1 MLLYRV
7 PTILVDLQMQCTAS
21 VSSIGCF
28 LSTIGN
34 MSHESD
40 NDRYYRDLSS
50 LKYNLSFAGCGFL
63 GLYHVGVVCCLRKF
77 APHLYKNRP
86 VSGASAG
93 ALTAAC
99 LVCDVNIGKYTF
111 WFVLSRLP
119 LSLAEIV
126 QYICELIKNCRQYF
140 FGPFDPRFKVNEHLR
155 EGLSRILPSDAHILC
170 SERLSISL
178 TSYSTHKNVV
188 VNRFKDRDE
197 LISAILCSTFIPI
210 FSGFMPAVF
219 RGQLVLDGGFS
230 DNLLCIDRRTLTVS
244 PFFGEA
250 DICPMDAHWNG
261 QYSSPAPQWFEDW
274 FGTIFFLNNTMHL
287 NWTNVKR
294 FASMLWPMSPEEL
307 TSLAAQG
314 YADAL
319 RFLTTRGFIA
329 CQIHQ
334 TPRAFVNSRRHTD
347 TLSLS
352 RPRPDLNSD
361 ALSSPPLPKPTTT
374 KISNG
379 ARCKTRRRRT
389 VANSNPTRS
398 TSVADSLDAADLVCV
413 GLGLNV
419 ASCFACREKLRNA
432 RNSTLPA
439 FIRSVIM
446 GGARARLPN
455 SDYSYLQAS
464 KQTWTVVSSILHQSA
479 SYVYSLAYRTLS
491 PPIVFQL
498 DLLVRVVTFV
508 TSVCEECW
516 LIGGHLR
523 SLLSTLEKARDVLSS
538 YNSAYE
544 LELHLD
550 EQWDTPSPFMV
561 PQTYQPQYRK
571 RHKPSH
577 SGHPF
582 GFADQIQSVFDSSTD
597 NISKFLFGCSRFP
610 LPTAE
615 ECGLELFSTS
625 VSNFLLRQSLPI
637 TVQMSSPPST
647 SPLVRRSA
655 SVNASVSETGR
666 CLAKERAQVNTSYTS
681 STSISITPTASDSE
695 EADELADGMPR
706 YFLPSP
712 RSHIRLSQQSGS

>member
-1 MLLYRV
+1 
-7 PTILVDLQMQCTAS
+7 
-21 VSSIGCF
+21 
-28 LSTIGN
+28 

-77 APHLYKNRP
+77 APHLYKNKP

-111 WFVLSRLP
+111 WFVLSPLP
-119 LSLAEIV
+119 LSSAEIV

-178 TSYSTHKNVV
+178 TSYATHKNVV

-210 FSGFMPAVF
+210 FSGFVPAVF

-250 DICPMDAHWNG
+250 DICPMDAHWDG
-261 QYSSPAPQWFEDW
+261 QYTSPAPQWFEDW

-287 NWTNVKR
+287 NWTNLKR
-294 FASMLWPMSPEEL
+294 FTSMLWPMSPEEL

-334 TPRAFVNSRRHTD
+334 TPRAFVNNRRHTD
-347 TLSLS
+347 AFSVS
-352 RPRPDLNSD
+352 RPRPDLNSEV
-361 ALSSPPLPKPTTT
+361 LSSPPPPKPTTT

-379 ARCKTRRRRT
+379 PRCKASRRRT
-389 VANSNPTRS
+389 VANSYSTRS

-446 GGARARLPN
+446 GGVRARLPN

-479 SYVYSLAYRTLS
+479 SYMYSLAYRTLC

-498 DLLVRVVTFV
+498 ELLVRVVNFA

-523 SLLSTLEKARDVLSS
+523 SLLGTLEKAREIVSS
-538 YNSAYE
+538 CNSAYE

-550 EQWDTPSPFMV
+550 EQWDTPNPFMI
-561 PQTYQPQYRK
+561 PQTYQPQCRK

-577 SGHPF
+577 SGYPF
-582 GFADQIQSVFDSSTD
+582 GFADQIQSVFDSGTE
-597 NISKFLFGCSRFP
+597 NISKFLFRCSPFQ

-637 TVQMSSPPST
+637 AVQMSSSPST
-647 SPLVRRSA
+647 SPVARRSA
-655 SVNASVSETGR
+655 SVDASVSETGR
-666 CLAKERAQVNTSYTS
+666 CLAKEPAEVNTSYTS

-695 EADELADGMPR
+695 EVDELVGGTPK
-706 YFLPSP
+706 YFRPSP
-712 RSHIRLSQQSGS
+712 TSSRIRFSLQSGV

>member
-1 MLLYRV
+1 
-7 PTILVDLQMQCTAS
+7 
-21 VSSIGCF
+21 
-28 LSTIGN
+28 

-77 APHLYKNRP
+77 APHLYKNKP

-99 LVCDVNIGKYTF
+99 LVCDVNI
-111 WFVLSRLP
+111 
-119 LSLAEIV
+119 AEIV

-178 TSYSTHKNVV
+178 TSYATHKNVI

-210 FSGFMPAVF
+210 FSGFVPAVF

-250 DICPMDAHWNG
+250 DICPMDAHWDG

-294 FASMLWPMSPEEL
+294 FASMLWPMSPEQL

-319 RFLTTRGFIA
+319 RFLTTR
-329 CQIHQ
+329 
-334 TPRAFVNSRRHTD
+334 VSR
-347 TLSLS
+347 S
-352 RPRPDLNSD
+352 RPDLNSE
-361 ALSSPPLPKPTTT
+361 ALSSPLLHKPATT
-374 KISNG
+374 KVSNG
-379 ARCKTRRRRT
+379 PRCKARRRRT
-389 VANSNPTRS
+389 VETSYPNRS
-398 TSVADSLDAADLVCV
+398 TSVADSLDAADLVCA

-419 ASCFACREKLRNA
+419 ASCFACREKLRSA

-439 FIRSVIM
+439 FIRSIIM
-446 GGARARLPN
+446 GGVRARLPN
-455 SDYSYLQAS
+455 SDHSYLQAS

-479 SYVYSLAYRTLS
+479 SYVCSLAYRTLS
-491 PPIVFQL
+491 PPVVFQL
-498 DLLVRVVTFV
+498 DLLVRVVTLA
-508 TSVCEECW
+508 TSVCEECR

-523 SLLSTLEKARDVLSS
+523 SLLGTLEKAKEILSS
-538 YNSAYE
+538 CDSACE
-544 LELHLD
+544 LELNLD
-550 EQWDTPSPFMV
+550 EQWDTPSLFMI
-561 PQTYQPQYRK
+561 PQTYQPQCRK
-571 RHKPSH
+571 RQKPSL

-597 NISKFLFGCSRFP
+597 NISKFLFRCSRFQ

-625 VSNFLLRQSLPI
+625 VSDFLARQSLPI
-637 TVQMSSPPST
+637 AVQMSSPPST
-647 SPLVRRSA
+647 SPLARRSA
-655 SVNASVSETGR
+655 SVDASVSETGR
-666 CLAKERAQVNTSYTS
+666 CLVKEPAEANTSYTS

-695 EADELADGMPR
+695 EADELAGGTLK
-706 YFLPSP
+706 YFRPSP
-712 RSHIRLSQQSGS
+712 PSSHIRFSLQSGL